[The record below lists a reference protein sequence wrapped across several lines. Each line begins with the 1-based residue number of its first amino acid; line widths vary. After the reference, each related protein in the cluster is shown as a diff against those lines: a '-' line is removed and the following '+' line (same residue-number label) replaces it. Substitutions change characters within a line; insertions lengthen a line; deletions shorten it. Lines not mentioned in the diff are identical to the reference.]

1 VAIADKFHCRKD
13 ALQAKIANMWRTIS
27 LVVIGFWLVMTS
39 MLVRFVWFPEG
50 SHFSDVP
57 PSTVLRHFLEQSS
70 AVGTSMN
77 TSGNLFVYHHD
88 EKIGIANVRCTRL
101 RPGAQ
106 DFMVRMECFLDRNAV
121 PFTEEKVT
129 CTLSLKLLNV
139 DQFGELKGKIRVDR
153 TPWLTEFHWQKG
165 QRVPAISVHAPEES
179 GINDA
184 MIQLMLA
191 QALLGGGAPGMPADA
206 AEAAGADGSGLLRI
220 RARENAME
228 FAGQKSQG
236 HLLEFTVLDRWK
248 ARAFITEAGEF
259 VLLDLPEGY
268 RLVEPVI
275 HGLVRDYDA
284 DDEEE
289 FPSVKEAAKV
299 QGGK

>member
-1 VAIADKFHCRKD
+1 
-13 ALQAKIANMWRTIS
+13 MWRTIS

-39 MLVRFVWFPEG
+39 LLVRFVWFPEG

-57 PSTVLRHFLEQSS
+57 PATVLRHFLEQSS
-70 AVGTSMN
+70 AVSSAVN
-77 TSGNLFVYHHD
+77 TSGTLFIYHYD

-101 RPGAQ
+101 RAGAQ
-106 DFMVRMECFLDRNAV
+106 DFMLRMEVFLDKNAV
-121 PFTEEKVT
+121 PFTEEKVSGS
-129 CTLSLKLLNV
+129 LNLKLIDV
-139 DQFGELKGKIRVDR
+139 DQFGELDGKVRVER
-153 TPWLTEFHWQKG
+153 TPWLTKFHWQKG
-165 QRVPAISVHAPEES
+165 QRVPAISVRAPEDA

-191 QALLGGGAPGMPADA
+191 QALAGGGVPGMPVDVA
-206 AEAAGADGSGLLRI
+206 AAAGADGSGLLRV
-220 RARENAME
+220 RARESLME
-228 FAGQKSQG
+228 FAGQKSHG
-236 HLLEFTVLDRWK
+236 HMLEFTVMDRWK

-284 DDEEE
+284 DDELEE
-289 FPSVKEAAKV
+289 QQSKDAKSKS
-299 QGGK
+299 QGAK